1 MKKLYGQF
9 EYNTKPGPYH
19 QPSTALPVAPP
30 PQLPVKLVAYY
41 LPQFH
46 AIPENDKFWGEG
58 FTEWTNT
65 TKVLPRYV
73 GHYQPRLPAD
83 LGFYDLSQAE
93 TIRRQW
99 ELSRRAGIY
108 GFCIHYYWFSGIQ
121 VLDTPLKLL
130 LENPDIDIKFFLNW
144 ANESWSRRWDGS
156 ENDILLHQRY
166 DDGDD
171 LRFAESILSAVTDP
185 RYIRVNGRPVIMIY
199 RPGVIPNIQVAIN
212 RWREFFI
219 DKGVGNPYFIIPQAF
234 GDNDPRKFGVDAAAG
249 FPPHNK
255 GWDGSN
261 NRNFVE
267 LLDPKYEGF
276 VESYEALVEKH
287 KSRPQPSEF
296 RLFPGVCPGWDN
308 EARKIGRGTSFYGA
322 NPAKYGEWLYSSANE
337 ALKAP
342 PDERIVFINAWNE
355 WAEGAYL
362 EPDRHF
368 GFAYLAETR
377 RVIDRLTGVAPT
389 GIAPTTS
396 VQSSF
401 TTKLSRLNWLRLLFP
416 RLLKA
421 FRRKIRSQ

>member
-1 MKKLYGQF
+1 
-9 EYNTKPGPYH
+9 
-19 QPSTALPVAPP
+19 V
-30 PQLPVKLVAYY
+30 YY

-46 AIPENDKFWGEG
+46 AVPENDTFWGNG

-65 TKVLPRYV
+65 TKALPRYV

-93 TIRRQW
+93 TIRRQL

-108 GFCIHYYWFSGIQ
+108 GFCIHYYWFSGTS
-121 VLDTPLKLL
+121 VLSTPLKII

-156 ENDILLHQRY
+156 ESDVLLHQRY
-166 DDGDD
+166 DDDD
-171 LRFAESILSAVTDP
+171 VLRFAESILSAVTDP
-185 RYIRVNGRPVIMIY
+185 RYIRVNGRPAIMIY
-199 RPGVIPNIQVAIN
+199 RPGEIPDIQAKIK

-219 DKGVGNPYFIIPQAF
+219 DRGAGDPYLIIPQAF

-249 FPPHNK
+249 FPPHNN
-255 GWDGSN
+255 GWEVAND
-261 NRNFVE
+261 RNFVE
-267 LLDPKYEGF
+267 LLDPWYEGNIK
-276 VESYEALVEKH
+276 SYDTMVEKH
-287 KSRPQPSEF
+287 KSRKPSEF

-308 EARKIGRGTSFYGA
+308 EPRKIGRGVSFYGA
-322 NPAKYGEWLYSSANE
+322 NPAKYGEWLYSSATE

-342 PDERIVFINAWNE
+342 ADERIIFINAWNE

-377 RVIDRLTGVAPT
+377 RVIDRLSGVTPIGTAAP
-389 GIAPTTS
+389 AAA
-396 VQSSF
+396 QSPF
-401 TTKLSRLNWLRLLFP
+401 TTKLSKLNWLRLLFT
-416 RLLKA
+416 RLLRA
-421 FRRKIRSQ
+421 FRRKTHSQ